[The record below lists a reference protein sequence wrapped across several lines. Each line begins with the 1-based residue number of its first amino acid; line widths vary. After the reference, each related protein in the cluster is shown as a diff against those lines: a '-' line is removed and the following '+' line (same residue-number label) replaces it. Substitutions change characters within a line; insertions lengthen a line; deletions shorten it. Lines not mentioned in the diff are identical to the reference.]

1 MELYRGD
8 HARMR
13 LQVDGQNLTNILD
26 LIDFGGLFSGNAIG
40 PSRSFSLRLTGS
52 F

>member
-1 MELYRGD
+1 ME
-8 HARMR
+8 MR
-13 LQVDGQNLTNILD
+13 LYADGQTLNNVLD
-26 LIDFGGLFSGNAIG
+26 VIDFGCLFSGNAFG